1 MLGSEGVTVLVH
13 RVVEKMCPYFTLFSR
28 VCTTAPYL
36 SSAKA
41 CTIAMESDTSPHVL
55 RFTGFDHRRERR
67 RLELSLLRPHQRCGD
82 GEVSGSDV
90 SEGRCVRPRPSWSGP
105 RWWCRPTLLK
115 VAATPCRCAST
126 TIRLCESAALS
137 GCPETRRTHVAR
149 DCSGRFG

>member
-13 RVVEKMCPYFTLFSR
+13 RVVEKMCPDFTLFSR

-67 RLELSLLRPHQRCGD
+67 RLD
-82 GEVSGSDV
+82 
-90 SEGRCVRPRPSWSGP
+90 
-105 RWWCRPTLLK
+105 
-115 VAATPCRCAST
+115 
-126 TIRLCESAALS
+126 
-137 GCPETRRTHVAR
+137 
-149 DCSGRFG
+149 